1 LTDAEL
7 IAFVQKF
14 RDLVLDGQSSECTC
28 FVICVPLDTLL
39 LWKGV
44 HAELIRTHLDTGY
57 SHFWFRLP
65 DGRVLDPTY
74 DQFDSTAPTVY
85 LGEPLMVHTLPS
97 ALASEC
103 DLHPVERNVR
113 GKHTA

>member
-1 LTDAEL
+1 MTDAEL

-14 RDLVLDGQSSECTC
+14 RDLVLDGQSSNCTC

-44 HAELIRTHLDTGY
+44 HVELIRTHLDTGY

-65 DGRVLDPTY
+65 DGTLRKLSPMVTGARVIW
-74 DQFDSTAPTVY
+74 
-85 LGEPLMVHTLPS
+85 
-97 ALASEC
+97 LAF
-103 DLHPVERNVR
+103 
-113 GKHTA
+113 